1 MSAAL
6 VAIGW
11 FLLLVLSAYIVG
23 AFYGNRD
30 LVNMFPEGR
39 RWWMPWSR
47 MAALGAFAA
56 IVLANPFNG
65 WWS

>member
-39 RWWMPWSR
+39 RWWMPCRAHAVVWPVPGELED
-47 MAALGAFAA
+47 ALGK
-56 IVLANPFNG
+56 
-65 WWS
+65 S